1 MAQQN
6 QLLFN
11 LSVPYNPINM
21 VTQFHNPGPVVIE
34 RLAGGKQT
42 RQDGT
47 RENPEEPVQFS
58 VVSKEKLS
66 FAMQL
71 ARRDMKNKIHEQK
84 HQHYRQQLEERGE
97 SAKPPKKAC
106 KKKGVNQKASKSFKK
121 PSSPDSKKSNINLH
135 RRSVKTQTPP
145 SKRSPLLFLQSSSQP
160 GDEREVKGTQV
171 VNKAD
176 SSSKSTSALR
186 SVKLQQNQEISRLNK
201 ELKTCVERIN
211 TLSKQV
217 SEPTAVNSSPDRTAT
232 LRAGLEALMRA
243 DPNQAKRSEVMN
255 PRRQR
260 KPVERRRFQNSSV
273 ILPMS
278 MKSRHHSKEKHAPT
292 EGSMH
297 FTRPTKSSKSKGI
310 AAGDVIRKVITRTS
324 PRVEVKSAWAPPGSP
339 QSFHKVRS
347 FRHKMATS
355 RVSSDVAD
363 YEEIESLVV
372 SPGRGRTGHLGGRGL
387 QERDEHHRHR
397 MGDTGEKMTRARP
410 KHEQIDR
417 GGSYEWKSSSARV
430 ASAERARMKSQG
442 QLKSSGDTE
451 STSHG
456 RYAKIDY
463 EPREGDKS
471 RLDEFSKETGGHK
484 HTARRK
490 VMFDRPVESG
500 SSIGTIDHGHPVQSH
515 GTSKNSLYAHRH
527 VHTRKQNEDDG
538 HRYTSLY
545 DRIDSEQEIG
555 QSEKYGSK
563 RNLRI
568 SSDPT
573 LKNTKD
579 RITDLLVD
587 EILEDAVQE
596 LERLDNDT
604 MITRQAQIMH
614 DTPTFENLLQELE
627 YMEMEEERIRRRWK
641 QVKYDDPQVSRS
653 EGCQGSKVHE
663 VWMRGTPLD
672 AQQMERLSDVPGQH
686 TAISLTNTGQPG
698 NQGTSKICIHPVRLD
713 NPAHDHDEKD
723 MSSRAGQ
730 SNQPIHLEPSLP
742 LRNGLLIPDDTA
754 RDQPLEAVGA
764 SVREGGGIP
773 VFVPSDMM
781 KRVQESRE
789 EFETHLKRTSHFAY
803 GTFNPWK
810 LVEKISD
817 ELVDDII
824 SGITDEVG
832 DVIGNYVETLY
843 STEFD
848 VKTDDA
854 SLKEKARKALFT

>member
-278 MKSRHHSKEKHAPT
+278 MKSRQHHSKEKHAPT

-810 LVEKISD
+810 LVENI
-817 ELVDDII
+817 LGTVDGSPDLTAR
-824 SGITDEVG
+824 SLLTRK
-832 DVIGNYVETLY
+832 T
-843 STEFD
+843 TEP
-848 VKTDDA
+848 V
-854 SLKEKARKALFT
+854 